1 MVGKTVLITGGNVGI
16 GYETALE
23 MARRGAKVIIGC
35 RRTDGLKE
43 KIEATIPN
51 SQIDVF
57 HLDLSLK
64 QSVLDFCRKVKA
76 GHDKIHVLINNSAI
90 VSRPENSES
99 PNTREMSTDG
109 KHELTMA
116 TNYIGHCILNNE
128 LMDLVA
134 AAGQDGD
141 YARIIIV
148 SSVVVFM
155 LTGDLHLTKKF
166 DLDAKLVDPRKF
178 DKAKQYANSKQ
189 AQILYTRK
197 LARKLKSDGINAVVC
212 ANCPGLVNTKIS
224 DGMMSWKRMI
234 FTTAGWFLGKDCKMG
249 AQCTDYLATE
259 NLPKNEINE
268 GFFMDCHTFNFLM
281 NMRAP
286 EEKLDDFWNHTQQ
299 LMNA

>member
-1 MVGKTVLITGGNVGI
+1 V
-16 GYETALE
+16 
-23 MARRGAKVIIGC
+23 
-35 RRTDGLKE
+35 
-43 KIEATIPN
+43 
-51 SQIDVF
+51 DVF

-64 QSVLDFCRKVKA
+64 ESVLDFCGKVKA

-99 PNTREMSTDG
+99 PNAKEMSADG

-116 TNYIGHCILNNE
+116 TNYIGHCILNDQ
-128 LMDLVA
+128 LMDLVKK
-134 AAGQDGD
+134 AGEDGD

-155 LTGDLHLTKKF
+155 LTGDLHVTNKF
-166 DLDAKLVDPRKF
+166 DLDAKSVDPKKF

-197 LARKLKSDGINAVVC
+197 LARKLKEDGINAIAC

-224 DGMMSWKRMI
+224 DGMVYWTRLI
-234 FTTAGWFLGKDCKMG
+234 FTTIGWFLGKDCKMG
-249 AQCTDYLATE
+249 AQCTDFLATE
-259 NLPKNEINE
+259 SLNKSEINE
-268 GFFMDCHTFNFLM
+268 GFFMDCQPFNFLM

-286 EEKLDDFWNHTQQ
+286 ENKLDDFWAHTQK
-299 LMNA
+299 LMSE